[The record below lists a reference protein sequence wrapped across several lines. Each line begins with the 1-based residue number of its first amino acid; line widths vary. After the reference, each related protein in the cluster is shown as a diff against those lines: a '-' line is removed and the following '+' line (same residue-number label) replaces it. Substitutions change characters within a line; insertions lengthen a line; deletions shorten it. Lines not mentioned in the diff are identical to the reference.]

1 MLMSA
6 SPTHR
11 PSSRTFSAIPA
22 IPSGIQVAVLEIS
35 GMPTAL
41 RAVIE
46 DIMVECIATQSCLE
60 IPGADP
66 LEAHWCTRW
75 RRDVVSDAALVAG
88 AGELGSAGCSVGV
101 GCREVLTGTPAE
113 IAALAERVGA
123 LADRYGFT
131 ARVG

>member
-1 MLMSA
+1 
-6 SPTHR
+6 
-11 PSSRTFSAIPA
+11 
-22 IPSGIQVAVLEIS
+22 
-35 GMPTAL
+35 MPTAL
-41 RAVIE
+41 RPVIE

-75 RRDVVSDAALVAG
+75 HRDVVSDAALVAG
-88 AGELGSAGCSVGV
+88 AGELRSAGGSVGV